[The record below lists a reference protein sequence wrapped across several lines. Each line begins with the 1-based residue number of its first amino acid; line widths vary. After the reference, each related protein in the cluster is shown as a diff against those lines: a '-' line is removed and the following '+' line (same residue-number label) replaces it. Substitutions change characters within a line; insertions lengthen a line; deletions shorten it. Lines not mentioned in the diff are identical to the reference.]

1 MNFNNISMGKKALFA
16 PALLILILI
25 GITLTSSQLLKGLS
39 EDMSRI
45 SFELAP
51 DTQLAANMT
60 DKLFRLRLAMK
71 NYIQTGQKQYVE
83 TFNQGADSLI
93 NQLMPTAKK
102 EILAPQAQTLIAQL
116 VKNQTEYRDTFTNEV
131 VTNMNERNRLV
142 TKTLNVIGPKIEL
155 LLTNIMHAAKEDQHL
170 DATYYAGLASS
181 SLLRGRLYVFKFLV
195 DNEDSEVN
203 RFNSEFLQS
212 QQQITGLIKTLTNP
226 YQLSWAKEA
235 QTLLSQYIAVAKQV
249 TDHIYARN
257 KGVKHLDTI
266 GPQIANDISSLRDV
280 ISAEMKNA
288 ADKAESDTQ
297 VSIELL
303 LTVSVIAIL
312 LGGIASIIISR
323 KNVSRVKAT
332 NQALEDIAKGDG
344 DLTLRI
350 PVLGHDELGMLAT
363 NYNLF
368 ADKMKKTIE
377 TLISVSHETL
387 TASKELSERAIIT
400 QKEATEQQ
408 AQAEMAASAMTQMSV
423 SAQEISSNSNEA
435 ENLVQS
441 TVNASDQGNSVVLN
455 ASESMHVLAQK
466 INEASHT
473 VETLKEDSD
482 KIGSVLNV
490 IVGIAEQTNL
500 LALNAAIE
508 AARAGEQGRGFA
520 VVADEVRSLASRTQ
534 DSTEEIKEIIDTL
547 QKRSEL
553 ANRAMVESRNSSDET
568 ADRVASASEAL
579 RSIDDY
585 MAHVH
590 SAFSQISEAANQQ
603 AIASND
609 VSQSVITMSDIS
621 TRTLEDSVATADSA
635 TRLNTLGNKMEQ
647 LLGQFKVA

>member
-1 MNFNNISMGKKALFA
+1 
-16 PALLILILI
+16 
-25 GITLTSSQLLKGLS
+25 
-39 EDMSRI
+39 
-45 SFELAP
+45 
-51 DTQLAANMT
+51 
-60 DKLFRLRLAMK
+60 
-71 NYIQTGQKQYVE
+71 
-83 TFNQGADSLI
+83 
-93 NQLMPTAKK
+93 
-102 EILAPQAQTLIAQL
+102 
-116 VKNQTEYRDTFTNEV
+116 
-131 VTNMNERNRLV
+131 
-142 TKTLNVIGPKIEL
+142 
-155 LLTNIMHAAKEDQHL
+155 
-170 DATYYAGLASS
+170 
-181 SLLRGRLYVFKFLV
+181 
-195 DNEDSEVN
+195 
-203 RFNSEFLQS
+203 
-212 QQQITGLIKTLTNP
+212 
-226 YQLSWAKEA
+226 
-235 QTLLSQYIAVAKQV
+235 
-249 TDHIYARN
+249 
-257 KGVKHLDTI
+257 
-266 GPQIANDISSLRDV
+266 
-280 ISAEMKNA
+280 MKNA

-332 NQALEDIAKGDG
+332 NKALEDIAKGDG

-387 TASKELSERAIIT
+387 TASSELSERAIIT

-441 TVNASDQGNSVVLN
+441 TVNASDEGNSVVLN
-455 ASESMHVLAQK
+455 ASESTHVLAQK

-568 ADRVASASEAL
+568 ADRVASASKAL

-621 TRTLEDSVATADSA
+621 TRTLEDSVATADAA